1 MLSFIGE
8 VGVPEKVSIVG
19 GCGHVGLPLAIALA
33 SKGLQV
39 ISLDVDEAKIEKVN
53 SGILPFMESGAEEIL
68 KNVLRNGSFR
78 ATSNREIVSTTE
90 IVIIVV
96 GTPVDEHL
104 NPDPESI
111 IRVLNELKTHFR
123 VGQLVIL
130 RSTVFPGVT
139 KRVSN
144 WLAENAPGVS
154 VVFCPERIA
163 EGKAMTELFSLPQI
177 VGASDK
183 KSANKAVKLFS
194 YLTEET
200 IVTTPE
206 EAELAKLFTNVWRYI
221 KFATVNQ
228 FFMMAND
235 IGVDFEKVRHA
246 VSFKYPRA
254 EDMPRAGFAAG
265 PCLFK
270 DTMQLGA
277 FSNNT
282 FALGHAAMLVNEG
295 LPLYIVKQIEKKHN
309 LSEMKIGILGM
320 AFKADVDDERSS
332 LSYKIRRLLQF
343 KAKEV
348 LISDPYVRDSRLIS
362 IGDLMSQSD
371 LIIIGTPHSSYKNLK
386 FKQPIVDIWNIYG
399 KGTLI

>member
-1 MLSFIGE
+1 MI
-8 VGVPEKVSIVG
+8 EKISIVG

-33 SKGLQV
+33 SRGLKV
-39 ISLDVDEAKIEKVN
+39 ISLDVDEVKIEMVN

-68 KNVLRNGSFR
+68 KEVLRNGTFF
-78 ATSNREIVSTTE
+78 ATSNREMVSTTE

-123 VGQLVIL
+123 DGQLVIL

-139 KRVSN
+139 KRVGA

-154 VVFCPERIA
+154 VTFCPERIA

-177 VGASDK
+177 IGASDEI
-183 KSANKAVKLFS
+183 SANKAIKLFS
-194 YLTEET
+194 YLTKDT
-200 IVTTPE
+200 IVTSPE

-235 IGVDFEKVRHA
+235 IEVDFEKVRHA

-282 FALGHAAMLVNEG
+282 FALGHTAMLVNEG

-348 LISDPYVRDSRLIS
+348 LISDPFVRDSRLIS
-362 IGDLMSQSD
+362 IVELISQSD

-399 KGTLI
+399 EGVLI